1 MQSINPLS
9 RITKQ
14 IWDSFELFPYSL
26 YHECLISKG
35 TNFCSVLASRIEG
48 LLAVTTGNLT
58 LRLYPPPFFPEQ
70 NHFLYSYSKCLCF
83 AGLIIYLLNRST
95 CAKMMRHQESNQI
108 ICLERVDRSLTFCAK
123 PMLPRE
129 VYHVKPKPPSYAGK
143 VSEPRQGVDEMVW
156 TDASLYRE

>member
-108 ICLERVDRSLTFCAK
+108 ICLERVDHCFNKLGKINMYSLLYMI
-123 PMLPRE
+123 P
-129 VYHVKPKPPSYAGK
+129 HVAIPIKNLINVIIIMS
-143 VSEPRQGVDEMVW
+143 
-156 TDASLYRE
+156 